1 MDIALGKNG
10 TTAIIGVPVN
20 TLLLSFNCLVLG
32 FTFILGV
39 PGNLLVCWVV
49 YRNKSLQTANNALLV
64 NLATNDLLKCLL
76 DTPVF
81 FLALLCGEKHL
92 DVGERLCCLQQF
104 TYSLSSCVQL
114 LTLVIISVERFQA
127 IAFPFE
133 TEKRKL
139 RIKVWVLLIWAF
151 GLCLAILSVTMSKD
165 ALFYMMCRHIRMD
178 SRVHSDP
185 FGTYVLIP
193 VWGFSLALIIV
204 HYLRIFAVVRQHTN
218 KIFDSGIHFRSS
230 VDRHVSDWQRVTLSA
245 HRTSGI
251 QVPGTGASES
261 SENPDHRACVVNAV
275 SHTVSG
281 GHKES
286 RNSTNKPPEIVG
298 AICILTP
305 IARELGKKRL
315 EGKLAKRFGYII
327 IAFILFWVPMVVILL
342 LNVIVESDV
351 NSVCSWVLLEL
362 ETCAMVVTC
371 IPAALNP
378 LLYTAVNRQFRTE
391 FNKVLSTAWTC
402 RHSPQS

>member
-1 MDIALGKNG
+1 MDIAFGKNG
-10 TTAIIGVPVN
+10 TATIIGVPVN
-20 TLLLSFNCLVLG
+20 TLLLSFNCLVLA
-32 FTFILGV
+32 FTFIVGV
-39 PGNLLVCWVV
+39 PGNLLVGLVV
-49 YRNKSLQTANNALLV
+49 YRKKTLQTANNALLV

-81 FLALLCGEKHL
+81 FLSLLWGERHL

-104 TYSLSSCVQL
+104 TYSLSSCVQI

-133 TEKRKL
+133 TEKRKA
-139 RIKVWVLLIWAF
+139 RIKVWMLLIWAF
-151 GLCLAILSVTMSKD
+151 GLSLAILSVTLSKE
-165 ALFYMMCRHIRMD
+165 ALFYMMCRHIRVE

-193 VWGFSLALIIV
+193 VWGSSLALIIV

-218 KIFDSGIHFRSS
+218 KIFDNGIQFRSS
-230 VDRHVSDWQRVTLSA
+230 VARHVSDWPTVTLSA
-245 HRTSGI
+245 
-251 QVPGTGASES
+251 PGTREIQPTTSASEIT
-261 SENPDHRACVVNAV
+261 ENPDHTGGSVNAA
-275 SHTVSG
+275 SRTVSG
-281 GHKES
+281 DRKQS
-286 RNSTNKPPEIVG
+286 ISSANKAPEIVG

-342 LNVIVESDV
+342 LNVIVENDA
-351 NSVCSWVLLEL
+351 NTACSRVLLEL

-378 LLYTAVNRQFRTE
+378 LLYTAVNHQFRTE
-391 FNKVLSTAWTC
+391 FSKVLSTAWTC
-402 RHSPQS
+402 RHSPKS